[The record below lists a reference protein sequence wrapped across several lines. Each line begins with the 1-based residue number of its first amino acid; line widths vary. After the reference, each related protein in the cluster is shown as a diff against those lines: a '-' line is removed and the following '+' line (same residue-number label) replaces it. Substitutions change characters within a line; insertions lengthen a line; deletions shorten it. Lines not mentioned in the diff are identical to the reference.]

1 MSIGKKLQQAIDKNR
16 TNVNEVARRANVA
29 PTVLY
34 SIIRRNSKSV
44 DINVL
49 ITIADILG
57 VPVEFF
63 GDNYDESVVNDASLM
78 KEEKLLLKDFRK
90 LNPVGQ
96 EKATEYVHDLT
107 DNIKYT
113 TQPETE
119 EASPETTAA
128 SSA

>member
-1 MSIGKKLQQAIDKNR
+1 MSIGKKLQQAIDKNK
-16 TNVNEVARRANVA
+16 TNVNEVAKRANVA

-49 ITIADILG
+49 ITVADILG

-63 GDNYDESVVNDASLM
+63 GDNYNEEVVNESSLM
-78 KEEKLLLKDFRK
+78 KEEKNLLKDFRK

-96 EKATEYVHDLT
+96 DKATEYVHDLT
-107 DNIKYT
+107 ENTKYT
-113 TQPETE
+113 DKPETE
-119 EASPETTAA
+119 ETHPEATAA

>member
-1 MSIGKKLQQAIDKNR
+1 MSIGKKLQQAIDKNK
-16 TNVNEVARRANVA
+16 TNVNEVAKRANVA

-49 ITIADILG
+49 ITVADILG

-63 GDNYDESVVNDASLM
+63 GDNYNEEVVNESSLM
-78 KEEKLLLKDFRK
+78 KEEKNLLKDFRK

-96 EKATEYVHDLT
+96 DKATEYVHDLT
-107 DNIKYT
+107 ENTKYT
-113 TQPETE
+113 DKPETE
-119 EASPETTAA
+119 EAPPETTAA

>member
-1 MSIGKKLQQAIDKNR
+1 MSIGKKLQQAIDKNK

-63 GDNYDESVVNDASLM
+63 GDNYDESVVNDTSLM

-96 EKATEYVHDLT
+96 DKATEYVHDLT
-107 DNIKYT
+107 ENTKYT
-113 TQPETE
+113 AQLEMEE
-119 EASPETTAA
+119 EAT
-128 SSA
+128 SA